1 VSTNPQ
7 TMKHIPFLA
16 LTVAALP
23 LLVSRNENPMIAQLS
38 SLIGVIGAAAIPA
51 LRVEFTMAVIISLFA
66 SVFIWRRRHKF
77 FDSDPNV
84 EDDMRVVRH
93 NREVIV
99 FVRAG
104 QTLVLLF
111 TPYQVWST

>member
-1 VSTNPQ
+1 
-7 TMKHIPFLA
+7 MKNH
-16 LTVAALP
+16 
-23 LLVSRNENPMIAQLS
+23 RD
-38 SLIGVIGAAAIPA
+38 
-51 LRVEFTMAVIISLFA
+51 
-66 SVFIWRRRHKF
+66 KF

-111 TPYQVWST
+111 TPYQFCST